1 MIAIVDA
8 CSILNI
14 LQVFFEEKYIEDL
27 KLEFKEVFI
36 THKVFEEIINNKHKN
51 FQNDPDSQNRL
62 DNVIRDSYLETLIY
76 EENYEDCHKI
86 LEKTIKSKHTWD
98 KNGEYYS
105 ASLALYLSREGKE
118 KFYEN
123 LLNIVFVTDDAPAEQ
138 DFKEFFQI
146 NQIGT
151 IINSIDLMTIFYLK
165 KRITKNELISYC
177 TGLKDLYAI
186 ELSFIKNEVES
197 LKKSE
202 KKIKIQMAL
211 SQILI
216 FLEDGKYNELKE
228 LDGKKD
234 FKKIL
239 HSNKRLKHLINNID
253 TNKLRRKI
261 RYIDERIWQIKNE
274 YIWRV

>member
-14 LQVFFEEKYIEDL
+14 LQVFFDEKYIEDL
-27 KLEFKEVFI
+27 KHEFKEVFL
-36 THKVFEEIINNKHKN
+36 THKVFEEIIDNKHKN

-76 EENYEDCHKI
+76 YDNYEECHKI
-86 LEKTIKSKHTWD
+86 IEKTIKSKHTWD

-123 LLNIVFVTDDAPAEQ
+123 ILSIVFVTDDAPAEQ
-138 DFKEFFQI
+138 DLKEFFQI

-165 KRITKNELISYC
+165 ERITKNELISYC
-177 TGLKDLYAI
+177 TALKDLYAK

-202 KKIKIQMAL
+202 KNIKIQMAL

-216 FLEDGKYNELKE
+216 FLEEGKYDELKE
-228 LDGKKD
+228 LDGKKY

-239 HSNKRLKHLINNID
+239 QSNKRLKHLINDID

-261 RYIDERIWQIKNE
+261 RTIDERIRQIKNE
-274 YIWRV
+274 YIWKI

>member
-14 LQVFFEEKYIEDL
+14 LQVFFDEKYIEDL
-27 KLEFKEVFI
+27 KHEFKDVFI
-36 THKVFEEIINNKHKN
+36 THKVFEEIIDNKHKN

-76 EENYEDCHKI
+76 YDNYEECQKI
-86 LEKTIKSKHTWD
+86 LEKTRKSKHTWD

-123 LLNIVFVTDDAPAEQ
+123 ILSIVFVTDDAPAEQ
-138 DFKEFFQI
+138 DLKEFFQI

-165 KRITKNELISYC
+165 ERITKNELISYC
-177 TGLKDLYAI
+177 TALKDLYAK

-202 KKIKIQMAL
+202 KNIKIQMAL

-216 FLEDGKYNELKE
+216 FLEEGKYDELKE

-234 FKKIL
+234 FKKIWQ
-239 HSNKRLKHLINNID
+239 SNKRLKHLINDID

-261 RYIDERIWQIKNE
+261 RTIDERIRQIKNE
-274 YIWRV
+274 YIWKV

>member
-14 LQVFFEEKYIEDL
+14 LQVFFDEKYIEDL
-27 KLEFKEVFI
+27 KHEFKEVFL
-36 THKVFEEIINNKHKN
+36 THKVFEEIIDNKHKN
-51 FQNDPDSQNRL
+51 FKNDPESQNRL
-62 DNVIRDSYLETLIY
+62 DNVIRESYLERLIY
-76 EENYEDCHKI
+76 NENYEECHNI
-86 LEKTIKSKHTWD
+86 LEKNIKSKHTLD

-105 ASLALYLSREGKE
+105 ASLALYLSREGAE

-123 LLNIVFVTDDAPAEQ
+123 ILSIVFVTDDAPAEQ
-138 DFKEFFQI
+138 DFKEFFKI

-151 IINSIDLMTIFYLK
+151 IINSIDLMTLFYLK
-165 KRITKNELISYC
+165 ERITKNELLNYC
-177 TGLKDLYAI
+177 TALKELYAK
-186 ELSFIKNEVES
+186 ELSLIKNEVES

-202 KKIKIQMAL
+202 KNIKSQMAL

-216 FLEDGKYNELKE
+216 FLEEGKYDELKE

-234 FKKIL
+234 FNKIL
-239 HSNKRLKHLINNID
+239 QSNKRLKHLINNID

-261 RYIDERIWQIKNE
+261 RTIDERIRQIKNE
-274 YIWRV
+274 YIWKV